1 MTPERRVKAAAD
13 NLALIRA
20 DYEAGLC
27 SKRKVAHKHGI
38 STVTLWRYATEG
50 KWVYGKDRD
59 HLMDMHSHQAY
70 ERLMG
75 MRAEVIEEHA
85 IELAKLRESLH
96 KAETPSELNHLQRLV
111 NEFLKL
117 IRAERTSLG
126 LPDRYYPAS

>member
-1 MTPERRVKAAAD
+1 MKYAASD
-13 NLALIRA
+13 LSSLKT
-20 DYEAGLC
+20 DYEAGLQTK
-27 SKRKVAHKHGI
+27 KRIAEKYTL
-38 STVTLWRYATEG
+38 STVTLWRYAREG
-50 KWVYGKDRD
+50 SWVFGRDRD

-85 IELAKLRESLH
+85 IALAKLRESLQR
-96 KAETPSELNHLQRLV
+96 AETPSELNHLQRLV

-126 LPDRYYPAS
+126 LPDRYYPAH

>member
-1 MTPERRVKAAAD
+1 MKKVLQELKA
-13 NLALIRA
+13 LRA
-20 DYEAGLC
+20 DYEAGLT
-27 SKRKVAHKHGI
+27 SKLSI
-38 STVTLWRYATEG
+38 SKKYNISPVTLWRYATEG

-111 NEFLKL
+111 NDFLKL

>member
-13 NLALIRA
+13 NLALMRA

-75 MRAEVIEEHA
+75 MRAEVVEEHA
-85 IELAKLRESLH
+85 IALAKLRESLH
-96 KAETPSELNHLQRLV
+96 RAETPSELSHLQRLV

-126 LPDRYYPAS
+126 LPDRYYPAQ

>member
-1 MTPERRVKAAAD
+1 MKKVLQELKA
-13 NLALIRA
+13 LRA
-20 DYEAGLC
+20 DYEAGLT
-27 SKRKVAHKHGI
+27 SKLSI
-38 STVTLWRYATEG
+38 SKKYNISPVTLWRYAIEG

-59 HLMDMHSHQAY
+59 HLMEMHSHQAY

-75 MRAEVIEEHA
+75 MRAEVVEEHA
-85 IELAKLRESLH
+85 IALAKLRESLH
-96 KAETPSELNHLQRLV
+96 RAETPSELSHLQRLV

>member
-1 MTPERRVKAAAD
+1 MKKVLQELKA
-13 NLALIRA
+13 LRA
-20 DYEAGLC
+20 DYEARLT
-27 SKRKVAHKHGI
+27 SKLII
-38 STVTLWRYATEG
+38 SKKYNISPVTLWRYAIEG
-50 KWVYGKDRD
+50 KWDYGKDRD

-75 MRAEVIEEHA
+75 MRAEVVEEHA

-96 KAETPSELNHLQRLV
+96 RAETPSELSHLQRLV

-126 LPDRYYPAS
+126 LSDRYYPAH

>member
-1 MTPERRVKAAAD
+1 MKKVLQELKA
-13 NLALIRA
+13 LRA
-20 DYEAGLC
+20 DYEAGLT
-27 SKRKVAHKHGI
+27 SKLGI
-38 STVTLWRYATEG
+38 SKKYNISPVTLWRYATEG

-85 IELAKLRESLH
+85 IELAKLRESLQR
-96 KAETPSELNHLQRLV
+96 AESPSELSHLQRLV

>member
-1 MTPERRVKAAAD
+1 MKKVLQELKA
-13 NLALIRA
+13 LRA
-20 DYEAGLC
+20 DYEAGLT
-27 SKRKVAHKHGI
+27 SKLII
-38 STVTLWRYATEG
+38 SKKYNISPVTLWRYSTEG

-75 MRAEVIEEHA
+75 MRAEVVEEHA
-85 IELAKLRESLH
+85 IALAKLRESLH
-96 KAETPSELNHLQRLV
+96 RAETPSELNHLQRLV

-126 LPDRYYPAS
+126 LPDCYYPAS

>member
-1 MTPERRVKAAAD
+1 MKYAASD
-13 NLALIRA
+13 LSSLKT
-20 DYEAGLC
+20 DYEEGLQTK
-27 SKRKVAHKHGI
+27 KRIAEKYNL
-38 STVTLWRYATEG
+38 STVTLWRYAREG
-50 KWVYGKDRD
+50 SWVFGRDRD

-85 IELAKLRESLH
+85 IALAKLRESLQR
-96 KAETPSELNHLQRLV
+96 AETPSELSHLQRLV

>member
-1 MTPERRVKAAAD
+1 MKKVLQELKA
-13 NLALIRA
+13 LRA
-20 DYEAGLC
+20 DYEAGLT
-27 SKRKVAHKHGI
+27 SKLSI
-38 STVTLWRYATEG
+38 SKKYNISPVTLWRYATEG

-85 IELAKLRESLH
+85 IELAKLRESLQR
-96 KAETPSELNHLQRLV
+96 AETPSELNHLQRLV
-111 NEFLKL
+111 NDFLKL

>member
-1 MTPERRVKAAAD
+1 MKKVLQELKA
-13 NLALIRA
+13 LRA
-20 DYEAGLC
+20 DYEAGLT
-27 SKRKVAHKHGI
+27 SKLSI
-38 STVTLWRYATEG
+38 SKKYNISPVTLWRYATEG

>member
-1 MTPERRVKAAAD
+1 MKKVLQELKA
-13 NLALIRA
+13 LRA
-20 DYEAGLC
+20 DYEAGLT
-27 SKRKVAHKHGI
+27 SKLSI
-38 STVTLWRYATEG
+38 SKKYNISPVTLWRYATEG

-85 IELAKLRESLH
+85 IALAKLRESLH
-96 KAETPSELNHLQRLV
+96 MAETPSELNHLQRLV
-111 NEFLKL
+111 NDFLKL

>member
-1 MTPERRVKAAAD
+1 MKKVLKELKA
-13 NLALIRA
+13 LRA
-20 DYEAGLC
+20 DYEAGLT
-27 SKRKVAHKHGI
+27 SKLSI
-38 STVTLWRYATEG
+38 SKKYNISPVTLWRYATEG

-96 KAETPSELNHLQRLV
+96 RAETPSELNHLQRLV